1 MGVASQIADNTH
13 RNFLIQRSLNRRGQ
27 SNAFNSEVFQC
38 QTQLGKFRAKQFADF
53 LRQQNLVRRHIQE
66 WDTGAAERGRQ
77 LGDCDIAQL
86 VFQVYAAVLR
96 RHTTDFFKEFCRI
109 ADAVRIHTER
119 TQLHRAKLSI
129 AHGNWLRRT
138 PFSCELLFGIEKVN
152 IRFKRRL
159 KKLVPVFQVGQ
170 HWQSLRIERVTPR
183 TEHVRGY
190 AFIDKHRHLR
200 LTHSQACT
208 VLDLLIG
215 NRKTPHQQAVIGIR
229 PLNDVDKLFLDKVE
243 HRSSL
248 FEEER
253 ITYGQSGQFA

>member
-1 MGVASQIADNTH
+1 MILGIASQIADDAH

-27 SNAFNSEVFQC
+27 GNAFNSEVFQR
-38 QTQLGKFRAKQFADF
+38 QTQLGKFRTEQFADF

-66 WDTGAAERGRQ
+66 WDTGTAKCGRQ
-77 LGDCDIAQL
+77 LGDCNIAQL
-86 VFQVYAAVLR
+86 VFQIYAAVLR
-96 RHTTDFFKEFCRI
+96 RHAANFFEEFCRI

-119 TQLHRAKLSI
+119 TQLHRAKLGI
-129 AHGNWLRRT
+129 AHSNRLGRT

-152 IRFKRRL
+152 IRFKRGF

-170 HWQSLRIERVTPR
+170 HWQRLRIERVTPR
-183 TEHVRGY
+183 PKHVGGY

-200 LTHSQACT
+200 LTHSQART

-243 HRSSL
+243 HFNSL
-248 FEEER
+248 
-253 ITYGQSGQFA
+253 